1 MRRAFGLPSL
11 LLVIVIIVHYSY
23 DLIASFYPDMLASG
37 KAWGSVLRA
46 VEATLLYFIVW
57 ALVPLRPAVVRRAAS
72 LVCAWGILESV
83 EIGACR
89 LVFPMDRPPPETA
102 PFTGLCDKVTG
113 WPVYMTTIM
122 VVLFIAVLR
131 KP

>member
-1 MRRAFGLPSL
+1 VNFSLPSL
-11 LLVIVIIVHYSY
+11 LLVLVVITHYSY
-23 DLIASFYPDMLASG
+23 ALIAGFYPDMLASA
-37 KAWGSVLRA
+37 KAWASVLRA
-46 VEATLLYFIVW
+46 IEATLLYFVVW
-57 ALVPLRPAVVRRAAS
+57 ALVPPKPSIVRRAAS
-72 LVCAWGILESV
+72 VACAWGILESV

-89 LVFPMDRPPPETA
+89 LAFPMDRPPPDTG
-102 PFTGLCDKVTG
+102 PFQGLCDKVTG